1 MGCFFELHMRTWADA
16 LLALSVMQAAASDI
30 HERWQRMDVDA
41 GAATL
46 RLPNL
51 PTLHQALTKA
61 TPTTH
66 TGRRS
71 TGSRG
76 GLTATSESSM
86 ATKPRPTMANTSKM
100 MRPRVVFGKKSPR
113 PTVVR
118 ETAVRVAG
126 VEVVGG
132 R

>member
-1 MGCFFELHMRTWADA
+1 MRTWADA

-51 PTLHQALTKA
+51 PTLHQAVTKA
-61 TPTTH
+61 TPTH
-66 TGRRS
+66 TASRR

-76 GLTATSESSM
+76 GLTTPSESSM
-86 ATKPRPTMANTSKM
+86 ATDMAALKASG
-100 MRPRVVFGKKSPR
+100 VVEATLLNPPPIVLYEEGATP
-113 PTVVR
+113 PMVR
-118 ETAVRVAG
+118 GDSAL
-126 VEVVGG
+126 
-132 R
+132 

>member
-1 MGCFFELHMRTWADA
+1 MRTWADA

-86 ATKPRPTMANTSKM
+86 ATEMAALKAFG
-100 MRPRVVFGKKSPR
+100 VVEATLLNPPPIVLYEEGATP
-113 PTVVR
+113 PMVR
-118 ETAVRVAG
+118 GDAAL
-126 VEVVGG
+126 
-132 R
+132 